1 MFKNLIP
8 ILFLVSFA
16 FVLNAQES
24 KEIISLKQKVA
35 TAKYDTALVALY
47 NNLARVYS
55 KSNFDSV
62 QHYTHKCIAV
72 AKRSGNLQS
81 QYLANNTGGVYH
93 VMKGQHLDSAIYYL
107 NEAIRFAKLL
117 KHPGDEAASLY
128 NLSYVYVSL
137 NLYDKA
143 LKINI
148 NLFKIR
154 EREGEPSGV
163 INSYNAIAIVLVKMH
178 RYNEGLVYAEKA
190 LKLAQDNK
198 IENSILS
205 SNINLGTAYL
215 GLKMNNKAEECF
227 LKARN
232 IAIKSR
238 DMIGYS
244 DALTNLGAVYMEKG
258 ELTKAKS
265 TFRELIATGILEQQD
280 PYTSNIL
287 YYNFGEIYTK
297 ENNPDS
303 AIFYYNKALSYSEP
317 VKNYEGIFSAY
328 YGIAQ
333 AEFVK
338 KNYQA
343 AFDNL
348 NKAYSYRDSVFTEE
362 KDRTISELKIGY
374 EVDKK
379 EEENKILTKDSELK
393 DLRISQQFIIIAS
406 LGALLILI
414 IIGGFYFYRQRR
426 IIAQQREKLLEQK
439 LLQMQLNPHFIFNS
453 LQAIQD
459 YIYSNN
465 KNEASQYLSKFARL
479 MRLTLENSRHE
490 NILLKKEI
498 EGLDNYLALQ
508 KLRLGNKLEYEITVS
523 DDIDPTFTEVPPM
536 LIQPFVENAVEHGI
550 KMKDGLGKVSVA
562 FSMDSNFL
570 IIKVTDNG
578 PGFVKN
584 EDLNGEHQ
592 SLSMQIIS
600 ERLELFGKKKKQK
613 PQLIITNL
621 GKTNSG
627 GTQIEIKLPT
637 EV

>member
-1 MFKNLIP
+1 
-8 ILFLVSFA
+8 
-16 FVLNAQES
+16 
-24 KEIISLKQKVA
+24 
-35 TAKYDTALVALY
+35 
-47 NNLARVYS
+47 
-55 KSNFDSV
+55 
-62 QHYTHKCIAV
+62 
-72 AKRSGNLQS
+72 
-81 QYLANNTGGVYH
+81 
-93 VMKGQHLDSAIYYL
+93 
-107 NEAIRFAKLL
+107 LL

-578 PGFVKN
+578 PGFVKKG
-584 EDLNGEHQ
+584 DLNGEHQ